1 MLNQFAHWPYTH
13 RDAIH
18 FSHSLPPPSLLVHLP
33 FFGLRDENA
42 REHLLLLLLPLLRN
56 LKSVNNFFWQVHGKH
71 TLTHTYLSLSLCP
84 PLSLPLSLAHMQQGL
99 WCALHCTQFSSSAAP
114 PFASLA
120 SDCRISFSRVTIY
133 YSCRRKIGDRRD
145 CSEGGSM
152 EGGATVDV
160 GI

>member
-84 PLSLPLSLAHMQQGL
+84 PSLPPSLSLSHT
-99 WCALHCTQFSSSAAP
+99 CSKVYDVHCTALNFLLLLLP

-120 SDCRISFSRVTIY
+120 SDCLISFSRVTIY

-145 CSEGGSM
+145 CSEGG
-152 EGGATVDV
+152 GATVDV